1 MRRDQRPEG
10 SISVVRE
17 SFSAQLLDAVDKAV
31 VTRWAAA
38 QDRARELPGDRDERV
53 EAVTARIRRELGVAG
68 AASGGTAA
76 IPGVGFGTASAT
88 FVVELS
94 WSTLRLADLI
104 LTVAAIH
111 GHDRA
116 DVEERRMWVLSI
128 LTYREGAAGMVT
140 KLAQEMAQ
148 SSTQTGVRR
157 LSPRM
162 MKRINTSMGRA
173 VVAKFGARRGVAALG
188 RAVPFGIGAVLGYG
202 MNSKA
207 VTITAK
213 HAHAFFTEYPI
224 ALDAIDT
231 EGQIIPRH
239 RPGRAAGSSRQL
251 APRPSTK

>member
-1 MRRDQRPEG
+1 MVRD
-10 SISVVRE
+10 SV
-17 SFSAQLLDAVDKAV
+17 STQLLEAIDKAV
-31 VTRWAAA
+31 VTRWDAA
-38 QDRARELPGDRDERV
+38 QERARNLPGDRDERV
-53 EAVTARIRRELGVAG
+53 EAITAKIRRELGVAG

-76 IPGVGFGTASAT
+76 IPGVGIGTASAT
-88 FVVELS
+88 FVLELS

-116 DVEERRMWVLSI
+116 DVEERRLWVLSI
-128 LTYREGAAGMVT
+128 LTYRDGAAQMVA
-140 KLAQEMAQ
+140 KLAEEMAQ
-148 SSTQTGVRR
+148 SSNQTGVRR

-162 MKRINTSMGRA
+162 IKRINTSTGRA

-213 HAHAFFTEYPI
+213 HAHAFFNEYPI
-224 ALDAIDT
+224 TLDAIDT
-231 EGQIIPRH
+231 EGQIIPRAQ
-239 RPGRAAGSSRQL
+239 PGRATRSSRQL
-251 APRPSTK
+251 ARGSTTQ

>member
-231 EGQIIPRH
+231 EGQLIPRDQ
-239 RPGRAAGSSRQL
+239 PGRAARSSRQL